1 MYIALIKKKQKRTRY
16 HLYVQNCQYIYNFKK
31 LKLKQKLWL
40 TEKSVGLSSVTGS
53 SSLATT
59 GQTFSAPKLES
70 RTVEIWG
77 CRLFC
82 RLLHLDDEVDDD
94 DEENFFD
101 GSVEYFTLMSLDVS
115 FQFFSDVWSL
125 LSQFFSD
132 VWSLLSQF
140 FSYDLSFHESSSK
153 RRLAGPL
160 NDDRYSATVASVD
173 DEAWNENLRVYNF
186 REFHYISQ
194 FLWVLFFVLARA
206 TSHLPVILN
215 KF

>member
-173 DEAWNENLRVYNF
+173 DEAWNENLRVHNF
-186 REFHYISQ
+186 R
-194 FLWVLFFVLARA
+194 
-206 TSHLPVILN
+206 
-215 KF
+215 

>member
-1 MYIALIKKKQKRTRY
+1 M
-16 HLYVQNCQYIYNFKK
+16 
-31 LKLKQKLWL
+31 
-40 TEKSVGLSSVTGS
+40 TGS
-53 SSLATT
+53 SSFATT

-140 FSYDLSFHESSSK
+140 FSDVWSLLSQFFSDVWSLLSQFFSDDLSFHESSSK

-173 DEAWNENLRVYNF
+173 DEAWNENLRVHNF
-186 REFHYISQ
+186 R
-194 FLWVLFFVLARA
+194 
-206 TSHLPVILN
+206 
-215 KF
+215 